1 MIIRITVHDSK
12 YINTLKMFSNAMK
25 DCELYYDDTGG
36 NTANKQKSQA
46 IHDGYFFDNLHHLLI
61 ENSMS
66 EEQMSDYIRM
76 LKSKFKYY
84 CLEYPFSN
92 VSRNDYAAIERRLDV
107 SLIKSLTPR
116 NENGEVLYIIP
127 SKIGM
132 YNQTVIL

>member
-1 MIIRITVHDSK
+1 
-12 YINTLKMFSNAMK
+12 MFSNAMK
-25 DCELYYDDTGG
+25 DCELYYDDTGE
-36 NTANKQKSQA
+36 NTANKQKSA
-46 IHDGYFFDNLHHLLI
+46 IHDRYFFDNLHHLLI

-92 VSRNDYAAIERRLDV
+92 VSRNDYAAIEHRLDV

>member
-46 IHDGYFFDNLHHLLI
+46 VCNEYIFDNLHHLLI

-66 EEQMSDYIRM
+66 EEQASDYIKM

-92 VSRNDYAAIERRLDV
+92 VSRNDYAAIERRLDI